1 MATEQA
7 RGSATRARLLDAAVT
22 AFGNKGFHGTTTRDI
37 AAAAG
42 MSPAA
47 VYVHHRTKEE
57 ILFQISAE
65 GHRQILQVIHDSAAE
80 DSGPTDRLA
89 ATVRAFVAFHAENHV
104 KARVVNYELA
114 ALTVEHRNEVIKL
127 RRSITQ
133 VFHEIVRAGLQT
145 GDFSVSDL
153 EISATAIMSLGVDIT
168 RWYSPDGPWTPEMLG
183 EIYAESAM
191 RIVGVAAP
199 SSALQAHRTGAAGQ
213 TANAAR

>member
-80 DSGPTDRLA
+80 DSGPTDRLGCHGSR
-89 ATVRAFVAFHAENHV
+89 VCGVPRRESCQS
-104 KARVVNYELA
+104 ARGEL
-114 ALTVEHRNEVIKL
+114 
-127 RRSITQ
+127 
-133 VFHEIVRAGLQT
+133 
-145 GDFSVSDL
+145 
-153 EISATAIMSLGVDIT
+153 
-168 RWYSPDGPWTPEMLG
+168 
-183 EIYAESAM
+183 
-191 RIVGVAAP
+191 
-199 SSALQAHRTGAAGQ
+199 RTGRADSRASQ
-213 TANAAR
+213 